1 MKQFF
6 TRVITPDG
14 DINVTHMAYIDTDTS
29 QLRFSVLEGN
39 SYLQFSDDTVSGK
52 IKAAMIGGASL
63 EDVADI
69 LHRNNVKDASCVII
83 DGITMEEV
91 LVIPLD
97 NNMYADN
104 TEEEHAEPFS
114 VRDIMY
120 MIAEKFLRRFIS
132 TLENN
137 SAEIAFKNAFS
148 GAVRLQQVEIENA
161 PDFADDDTL
170 TFSDQALIEFYQL
183 RLAVIGNM
191 FRSSA
196 TSNNGVIRID
206 VFGEHYDTQPATVIV
221 AKFDERG
228 LVQ

>member
-6 TRVITPDG
+6 TKLITPNG
-14 DINVTHMAYIDTDTS
+14 DINVTHIAYVDTGTS
-29 QLRFSVLEGN
+29 QLRFSVLDS
-39 SYLQFSDDTVSGK
+39 SYMQFSDDTVSGK
-52 IKAAMIGGASL
+52 IKAAIASGASL
-63 EDVADI
+63 EDVANI

-83 DGITMEEV
+83 DGISMKEI
-91 LVIPLD
+91 LVVPLD
-97 NNMYADN
+97 NNVYDEN
-104 TEEEHAEPFS
+104 TEEYAEPFS

-120 MIAEKFLRRFIS
+120 MIAEKFLKRFIYS
-132 TLENN
+132 LENN
-137 SAEIAFKNAFS
+137 SAEIAFKSAFS
-148 GAVRLQQVEIENA
+148 GAVRLQQAAIENA

-206 VFGEHYDTQPATVIV
+206 VFGEHYDTQPATVVV
-221 AKFDERG
+221 AKFDEQG

>member
-6 TRVITPDG
+6 TKLITPNG
-14 DINVTHMAYIDTDTS
+14 DINVTHIAYVDTGTS
-29 QLRFSVLEGN
+29 QLRFSVLDS
-39 SYLQFSDDTVSGK
+39 SYMQFSDDTVSGK
-52 IKAAMIGGASL
+52 IKAAIASGASL
-63 EDVADI
+63 EDVANI

-83 DGITMEEV
+83 DGISMKEI
-91 LVIPLD
+91 LVVPLD
-97 NNMYADN
+97 NNVYDET
-104 TEEEHAEPFS
+104 TEEYAEPFS

-120 MIAEKFLRRFIS
+120 MIAEKFLKRFIYS
-132 TLENN
+132 LENN
-137 SAEIAFKNAFS
+137 SAEIAFKSAFS
-148 GAVRLQQVEIENA
+148 GAVRLQQAAIENA

-206 VFGEHYDTQPATVIV
+206 VFGEHYDTQPATVVV
-221 AKFDERG
+221 AKFDEQG

>member
-14 DINVTHMAYIDTDTS
+14 AINVTHMAYIDTDTS
-29 QLRFSVLEGN
+29 QLRFSALDDN
-39 SYLQFSDDTVSGK
+39 AYMQFSDDTVSGK
-52 IKAAMIGGASL
+52 IKAAMASGASL
-63 EDVADI
+63 ENVADI

-83 DGITMEEV
+83 DGISMEEV
-91 LVIPLD
+91 LVVPFD
-97 NNMYADN
+97 NNAYVNN
-104 TEEEHAEPFS
+104 TEEYAEPFS

-120 MIAEKFLRRFIS
+120 MIAEKFLKMFIYA
-132 TLENN
+132 LENN
-137 SAEIAFKNAFS
+137 SAESAFKSTFS

-170 TFSDQALIEFYQL
+170 TFSDQALIEFYPL

-196 TSNNGVIRID
+196 TSNNGMIRID
-206 VFGEHYDTQPATVIV
+206 VFGEHDDTQPATVVV
-221 AKFDERG
+221 AKFDEQG